1 MYGKNKEGK
10 IGKTKMENLFSDL
23 KVTFQMNCK
32 STIFTLLHWLPDAY
46 IIGIIRL
53 LVFHYKSPLLKVTF

>member
-1 MYGKNKEGK
+1 
-10 IGKTKMENLFSDL
+10 MENLFSDL

-32 STIFTLLHWLPDAY
+32 STIFTLLHRLPDAY
-46 IIGIIRL
+46 IIWIIRL